1 MSKPVE
7 TAKAKLVVV
16 VGPFELA
23 EHVAKDFVTLGI
35 KGYTTTRVDGSGAHG
50 PRSYGPID
58 GANFRYETIVTPEL
72 AQKLLAHLV
81 KEFAD
86 RAVTAYS
93 LDVEAVPADH
103 FR

>member
-1 MSKPVE
+1 M
-7 TAKAKLVVV
+7 
-16 VGPFELA
+16 
-23 EHVAKDFVTLGI
+23 
-35 KGYTTTRVDGSGAHG
+35 
-50 PRSYGPID
+50 
-58 GANFRYETIVTPEL
+58 TPEL